1 MSGPAFEPIPRPSST
16 DTLIDPSG
24 DHLTEEEGHAVLAL
38 LKLSGRSPLEM
49 RTAEIQL
56 SWHYGYPVAPLP
68 AVLPTPIVYYPY
80 SFNPVNPGAPPPLNT
95 SEDFEDF
102 TDSSLSDVSSVLEE
116 YGFSTTPPQSP
127 GTAFATNI
135 YLGLRNIPNYAL
147 ESTLPESYSSI
158 TEMEYSS
165 LDSLSD
171 DGTSKISTLDE
182 IGTTLN
188 GPTKDVRM
196 TEFSPK
202 ITSSSRGARA
212 RANTQKP
219 AGTLKAQSAQQQS
232 RRSTRQRKDSLRL
245 IEAKESEKLQGS

>member
-16 DTLIDPSG
+16 DTLIDPGG

-56 SWHYGYPVAPLP
+56 SWHCSYPVAPLR
-68 AVLPTPIVYYPY
+68 AVFPTPIVYYPY
-80 SFNPVNPGAPPPLNT
+80 SFSPVNPGAPPSLNT

-102 TDSSLSDVSSVLEE
+102 TDSSLSD
-116 YGFSTTPPQSP
+116 SP

-135 YLGLRNIPNYAL
+135 YLELRNMPNYAL
-147 ESTLPESYSSI
+147 ESTPPESDSSI

-188 GPTKDVRM
+188 GPTKDMRM

-202 ITSSSRGARA
+202 ITSSSHGARA

-219 AGTLKAQSAQQQS
+219 AGTLKAQSAQQPS
-232 RRSTRQRKDSLRL
+232 RRSTRQRKDSRRL